1 MLQHQRESLTP
12 LPRVVILGA
21 GGFLSPVLRRNLEW
35 HGARV
40 SALGRTALDLT
51 APDAGLQLERHV
63 NPADVLV
70 MAAGLTPDR
79 GKNAATLMAN
89 LRMAEAVSRAVEQ
102 VRPAHFIYI
111 SSDAVYDARFSS
123 LLTEESTTE
132 PFDLYSLM
140 HVGRERILAQS
151 CQQAGVPFLIV
162 RPCAIYGSEDTHNS
176 YGPNRFLRSALSD
189 EKITLFGNG
198 EEQRHHVLVDDVAE
212 LIRMCIE
219 RGSTG
224 MLNAVTGRAISFG
237 DLADKIA
244 RLSTRKVF
252 VEKRPR
258 ASPVTHRH
266 FDTSALARAFPWFR
280 PTSLDDGL
288 KKTFYE
294 LCAANHAPSEPEV
307 VCPQC

>member
-1 MLQHQRESLTP
+1 MFEHHRESLTP
-12 LPRVVILGA
+12 LPRIVILGA
-21 GGFLSPVLRRNLEW
+21 GGFLSPVLRRNLEL

-40 SALGRTALDLT
+40 SALGRDSLDLT
-51 APDAGLQLERHV
+51 ASDAGIQLEGRLR
-63 NPADVLV
+63 PPDVLV

-89 LRMAEAVSRAVEQ
+89 LRMAEAVSRAIEQ

-132 PFDLYSLM
+132 PVDLYSLM

-162 RPCAIYGSEDTHNS
+162 RPCAIYGPDDTHNS

-189 EKITLFGNG
+189 GKITLFGNG
-198 EEQRHHVLVDDVAE
+198 EEQRHHVLVTDVAE

-224 MLNAVTGRAISFG
+224 MLNAVTCRAISFG
-237 DLADKIA
+237 DLAEKIV
-244 RLSTRKVF
+244 RLSGRKVV
-252 VEKRPR
+252 VERRPR
-258 ASPVTHRH
+258 VSPVTHRH

-288 KKTFYE
+288 KKTLAE
-294 LCAANHAPSEPEV
+294 LSPSNRAPSEREV